1 MGGRRVIPSEAS
13 TPCHSGRSAYPCH
26 SERSEAEP
34 RNPAQAGV
42 KSRRCSRRPQR
53 RTPQHDMGGRR
64 VIPSGAPT
72 AVIPSKAKWSRGI
85 PPRLESSPGDAHVVR
100 SGGLLSMTWVAAVS
114 FEVSTPCHSER
125 SEVEPRNPAQAGVKS
140 RRCSRRP
147 QRRTPQHDMGGRR
160 VIPSEAERGRGIP
173 PRLESSPGDAHVV
186 RSGGLLSMTWVAA
199 VSFRA
204 KRLPCHVERSEAE
217 PRNPPQAGVKS
228 RRCSRRPQRRTPQHD
243 MGDRR
248 VIPTEAPAP
257 VIPSGA
263 PTPVIPRGAPT
274 PVIPGVAKWS
284 RGIPP
289 RLESSPGDAHVVR
302 SGGLL
307 SMTWVAAV
315 SCRAERLRLS
325 FRAERLPLS
334 FRAERVIPSGAPA
347 PVIPSAAKRSRG
359 IPPGW
364 SQVQEMLTSSAAA
377 DSSA

>member
-1 MGGRRVIPSEAS
+1 MGGRRVIPTEAP
-13 TPCHSGRSAYPCH
+13 TPVIRT
-26 SERSEAEP
+26 EAP
-34 RNPAQAGV
+34 
-42 KSRRCSRRPQR
+42 
-53 RTPQHDMGGRR
+53 TP
-64 VIPSGAPT
+64 VIPSGAP
-72 AVIPSKAKWSRGI
+72 A
-85 PPRLESSPGDAHVVR
+85 
-100 SGGLLSMTWVAAVS
+100 
-114 FEVSTPCHSER
+114 
-125 SEVEPRNPAQAGVKS
+125 PARGVKRS
-140 RRCSRRP
+140 
-147 QRRTPQHDMGGRR
+147 
-160 VIPSEAERGRGIP
+160 RGIP

-204 KRLPCHVERSEAE
+204 GSEVE

-243 MGDRR
+243 MGGRR
-248 VIPTEAPAP
+248 
-257 VIPSGA
+257 
-263 PTPVIPRGAPT
+263 
-274 PVIPGVAKWS
+274 VIPGVAKWS

-315 SCRAERLRLS
+315 SFRAKRLLPVIPDGSAYPCHSERSAYRCHSERSEVEPRNPPRLESSPGDAHVVRSGGLLSMTWVAAVSFRTKRLRLLSGPKRLPLSATATPCHSERSEAEPRNPPQAGVKSRRCSRRPQRRTPQHDMGGRRVIPTEAPTPVIPSEAPTLS

-334 FRAERVIPSGAPA
+334 FRAKRSGAEE
-347 PVIPSAAKRSRG
+347 S
-359 IPPGW
+359 PPGW